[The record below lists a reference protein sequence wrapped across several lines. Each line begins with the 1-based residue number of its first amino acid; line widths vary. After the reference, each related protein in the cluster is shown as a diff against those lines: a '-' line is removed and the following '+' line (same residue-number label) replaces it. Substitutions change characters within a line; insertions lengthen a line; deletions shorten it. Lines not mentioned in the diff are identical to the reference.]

1 MGATLAPTD
10 LLAPTDPW
18 AMGRFLPEITWWSP
32 SRTGRVRIA
41 AASELASA
49 SVMAKATSFRRPRQ
63 PDGVEIRP
71 ALMAATYA
79 AWSRAFRSAYVS
91 EKSAIAPSNVSP
103 VPR

>member
-1 MGATLAPTD
+1 MGGV
-10 LLAPTDPW
+10 LAPTDPW
-18 AMGRFLPEITWWSP
+18 VMKRLLREITESSP
-32 SRTGRVRIA
+32 SRTARVRNT
-41 AASELASA
+41 AASEPASA